1 MIKRLSLITGENQII
16 QTEDLRK
23 SLQDLRLNIM
33 LWIMQLEEITSK
45 VERLELIMSLQN
57 EEEVEAENCEAY

>member
-1 MIKRLSLITGENQII
+1 
-16 QTEDLRK
+16 
-23 SLQDLRLNIM
+23 M